1 MAEWKSVSF
10 EDGVDTKITTHAG
23 NASAHHT
30 KYTDAE
36 AVTAVDTGDD
46 YVKNT
51 GDTITGTLVST
62 KVGAGGGFDVQ
73 DMYNIFRIASGG
85 EWFGWYGKTYAG
97 ADLAWFGGK
106 AVSGKGELLYFLYG
120 GASDGLRLTIAYD
133 NIIVEKNLLIKTVK
147 SGSTQANAGAAAN
160 EVWKTN
166 GHASLPDNVLMIGI

>member
-1 MAEWKSVSF
+1 MTAKRVYTDAE
-10 EDGVDTKITTHAG
+10 VDAIVATHTAI
-23 NASAHHT
+23 AAAHHT

-36 AVTAVDTGDD
+36 AVAAVESGDD
-46 YVKNT
+46 YIKNT

-73 DMYNIFRIASGG
+73 DQYNIFRVASGG
-85 EWFGWYGKTYAG
+85 EWFGWGGETYAG
-97 ADLAWFGGK
+97 AAIAWFGGR
-106 AVSGKGELLYFLYG
+106 AVSGKGELMYFLYG
-120 GASDGLRLTIAYD
+120 GASDGCRLTIAYD